1 MTIIRPLTII
11 KRMNTSQ
18 NKKRENPVRLTTSV
32 SAELSPSLTAAMLT
46 QFEEDF
52 SRKNAYISAMNAAV
66 KNGIAASCIDYK
78 ENRSMQNNFSVSI
91 DSGDITDQ
99 KQSGRCWMFAALNV
113 MRLKVMKKLKLKNME
128 LSQSYPL
135 FWDKLEKSNWFLEN
149 ILATLDEPLNG
160 RLLHFLLEAPV
171 ADGGQWSMFADLIK
185 KYGVIPKEAMNESFD
200 SSATKDLTKY
210 VTLKLREYACT
221 LREEHRSRK
230 SIRELR
236 SLKQAMMN
244 EVYRMLCISLGKPP
258 ASFTWETRDKDDKFI
273 RIRSTPQQFF
283 ADYVGMKLDDY
294 VSLINAPTKDKPFG
308 KTYTVKYL
316 GNVAGGTPVIYLNL
330 PIEDLKKAA
339 IAQMKAGEA
348 VWFGSDVQQWF
359 LKTEGLL
366 SMNALRPDL
375 LFDTGFPLT
384 KEQRLDYRES
394 LMTHAMTFT
403 GVNLDENGKADRWR
417 VQNSWGKDVGKEGFW
432 VMSDEW
438 FDQFTYQIVVNKKYL
453 TKAQRELFTQSPI
466 ELEPWDPMGSLARR

>member
-1 MTIIRPLTII
+1 MS
-11 KRMNTSQ
+11 TSQ
-18 NKKRENPVRLTTSV
+18 NKKREKAARLPAAV
-32 SAELSPSLTAAMLT
+32 PAELSPSLSAAMLT

-52 SRKNAYISAMNAAV
+52 SRKNAYVSAMNAAV

-185 KYGVIPKEAMNESFD
+185 KYGVIPKDAMNESFD

-221 LREEHRSRK
+221 LREEHRSGK
-230 SIRELR
+230 SMQDLR
-236 SLKQAMMN
+236 SRKQAMMN
-244 EVYRMLCISLGKPP
+244 EVYRILCISLGKPP

-283 ADYVGMKLDDY
+283 ADYVDMKLDDY
-294 VSLINAPTKDKPFG
+294 ISLINAPTKDKPFG

-339 IAQMKAGEA
+339 IAQMKAGES
-348 VWFGSDVQQWF
+348 VWFGSDVQQRF

-366 SMNALRPDL
+366 SVKAVRPDL
-375 LFDTGFPLT
+375 LFDTEFPLT

-403 GVNLDENGKADRWR
+403 GVNIADNGKPNRWR
-417 VQNSWGKDVGKEGFW
+417 VENSWGKDVGKDGFW

-438 FDQFTYQIVVNKKYL
+438 FSEFTYQVVINKKYL
-453 TKAQRELFTQSPI
+453 SKKQRDMLEQKPI
-466 ELEPWDPMGSLARR
+466 ELATWDPMGSLAL

>member
-1 MTIIRPLTII
+1 MS
-11 KRMNTSQ
+11 TSQ
-18 NKKRENPVRLTTSV
+18 NKKREKSVGLTTSV

-52 SRKNAYISAMNAAV
+52 SRKNAYVSAMNTAV

-149 ILATLDEPLNG
+149 ILTTLDEPLNG

-185 KYGVIPKEAMNESFD
+185 KYGVIPKDAMNESFD

-210 VTLKLREYACT
+210 LTLKLREYACT
-221 LREEHRSRK
+221 LREEHRSGK

-236 SLKQAMMN
+236 SHKQAMMN

-283 ADYVGMKLDDY
+283 ADYVDMKLDDY

-339 IAQMKAGEA
+339 IAQLKAGEA

-375 LFDTGFPLT
+375 LFDTDFPLT

-403 GVNLDENGKADRWR
+403 GVNIADDGKPDRWR

>member
-185 KYGVIPKEAMNESFD
+185 KYGVIPKDAMNESFD

-210 VTLKLREYACT
+210 VTLKLRE
-221 LREEHRSRK
+221 EHRSGK

-283 ADYVGMKLDDY
+283 ADYVDMKLDDY
-294 VSLINAPTKDKPFG
+294 ISLINAPTKDKPFG

-339 IAQMKAGEA
+339 VAQMKAGEA

-375 LFDTGFPLT
+375 LFDTDFPLT

>member
-1 MTIIRPLTII
+1 
-11 KRMNTSQ
+11 
-18 NKKRENPVRLTTSV
+18 
-32 SAELSPSLTAAMLT
+32 
-46 QFEEDF
+46 
-52 SRKNAYISAMNAAV
+52 
-66 KNGIAASCIDYK
+66 
-78 ENRSMQNNFSVSI
+78 
-91 DSGDITDQ
+91 
-99 KQSGRCWMFAALNV
+99 
-113 MRLKVMKKLKLKNME
+113 MKKLKLKNME

-149 ILATLDEPLNG
+149 ILATLNEPLNG

-185 KYGVIPKEAMNESFD
+185 KYGVIPKDAMNESFD

-210 VTLKLREYACT
+210 LTLKLREYACT
-221 LREEHRSRK
+221 LREAHRAGK
-230 SIRELR
+230 SITELR
-236 SLKQAMMN
+236 SSKHAMMN

-258 ASFTWETRDKDDKFI
+258 SSFTWETRDKDDKFI
-273 RIRSTPQQFF
+273 RISSTPKQFF
-283 ADYVGMKLDDY
+283 TDYVGMNLNDY

-316 GNVAGGTPVIYLNL
+316 GNIAGGDPVIYLNL
-330 PIEDLKKAA
+330 PIEELKKAA
-339 IAQMKAGEA
+339 ISQLKAGEA

-359 LKTEGLL
+359 LKSEGLL

-375 LFDTGFPLT
+375 LFDTDFPLT

-403 GVNLDENGKADRWR
+403 GVNLDESGKSDRWR

-453 TKAQRELFTQSPI
+453 TKAQRELLKQKPV
-466 ELEPWDPMGSLARR
+466 ELEPWDPMGSLARI

>member
-1 MTIIRPLTII
+1 MS
-11 KRMNTSQ
+11 TSQ
-18 NKKRENPVRLTTSV
+18 NKKREKATRVPAAVP
-32 SAELSPSLTAAMLT
+32 AELSPSLSAAMLT
-46 QFEEDF
+46 LFEEDF
-52 SRKNAYISAMNAAV
+52 SRKNAYVSAMNTAV

-221 LREEHRSRK
+221 LREEHRSGK

-283 ADYVGMKLDDY
+283 ADYVDMKLDDY
-294 VSLINAPTKDKPFG
+294 ISLINAPTKDKPFG

-339 IAQMKAGEA
+339 VAQMKAGEA

-375 LFDTGFPLT
+375 LFDTDFPLT

-453 TKAQRELFTQSPI
+453 TKEQRELLTQSPI
-466 ELEPWDPMGSLARR
+466 ELEPWDPMGSLAGR